1 MSVLVDPICCI
12 LQIAV
17 CTYVLYVCTF
27 VRMCIHTYIEPNG
40 LLGFLWMQ
48 AITSNSKEL
57 QDAGKEAMQKFMAEH
72 MDIELVH
79 TALRPLLLMLA
90 DYRHL
95 NTSLLQ
101 VNLL

>member
-1 MSVLVDPICCI
+1 
-12 LQIAV
+12 
-17 CTYVLYVCTF
+17 
-27 VRMCIHTYIEPNG
+27 
-40 LLGFLWMQ
+40 MQ

-101 VNLL
+101 VTSNLF

>member
-1 MSVLVDPICCI
+1 
-12 LQIAV
+12 
-17 CTYVLYVCTF
+17 
-27 VRMCIHTYIEPNG
+27 MCIHTYIAPNG